1 VIKIAIV
8 GFGTVGESVARI
20 LTNDP
25 REQLSLSMIFNRN
38 VQRKKVDWIS
48 SDVVW
53 TEDFE
58 VVLESDVD
66 VIVELVGGM
75 HPAADWLEAGLAAG
89 KAVVTANKQVI
100 AEHGSELITRSV
112 DVGRPL
118 LFEAAVAG
126 GIPIVRGL
134 NAGLAGDSIIH
145 ILGLLN
151 GTCNYILTRMAVA
164 KIAFET
170 ALKEAQQKG
179 FAEADPT
186 ADVDGGDAGAK
197 LSILTAIGLGCP
209 VSVGDIPMDSIRPV
223 EYVDFSYADRLGS
236 TIRQVARAKVVEDK
250 KDAVC
255 ASVGPMLVPQDSE
268 LARTQGSENI
278 VVVTGNRGGR
288 TAFSGHGAGGDP
300 TAVAVVSDLMEIA
313 MVGQVRTAWPTERA
327 QGNVQV
333 DYDAKHYL
341 RFVVVDA
348 PGILAKI
355 AAVLSRY
362 EINVDSILQEPGWSK
377 SELPFVVTLEHC
389 NTSSVRAALSEING
403 LGFHAKKPLWLPILD
418 RGES

>member
-1 VIKIAIV
+1 MIKIAIV

-20 LTNDP
+20 LIDDP

-38 VQRKKVDWIS
+38 VERKKVNWIP

-58 VVLESDVD
+58 AILESDVD
-66 VIVELVGGM
+66 VIVELVGGT
-75 HPAADWLEAGLAAG
+75 HPAVDWIAAALARG

-100 AEHGSELITRSV
+100 AEHGSQLITQSGN
-112 DVGRPL
+112 VGKPL

-134 NAGLAGDSIIH
+134 TAGLAGDSIVH

-170 ALKEAQQKG
+170 ALKEAQEKG
-179 FAEADPT
+179 YAEADPT
-186 ADVDGGDAGAK
+186 ADVDGGDARAK
-197 LSILTAIGLGCP
+197 LSILTAIGLGYP
-209 VSVGDIPMDSIRPV
+209 VAVGDIPINSIRPV

-236 TIRQVARAKVVEDK
+236 TIRQVARARIVGDQ

-255 ASVGPMLVPQDSE
+255 ASVGPMVVAKDSE

-313 MVGQVRTAWPTERA
+313 MVGQVRTVWPIERA
-327 QGNVQV
+327 QVDIKI

-341 RFVVVDA
+341 RFVVIDA

-377 SELPFVVTLEHC
+377 SELPFVVTLECC
-389 NTSSVRAALSEING
+389 NTASVRAALSEIND
-403 LGFHAKKPLWLPILD
+403 LGFHAKEPVWMPILD